1 MLRQDI
7 SLIADGALVGDEHFK
22 YDNVFLTAKVQDIY
36 LARSKEDR
44 KIIQH
49 KTDEKKVDNM
59 IIN

>member
-1 MLRQDI
+1 M
-7 SLIADGALVGDEHFK
+7 
-22 YDNVFLTAKVQDIY
+22 YLTAKGQYIY

-49 KTDEKKVDNM
+49 KTDEKEVDI